1 MLYIYF
7 LERKAHCSP
16 SNRFSKHK
24 TFLNIFWSCYSA
36 YLDLENT
43 IATPY
48 PYHILKNCPMVLI
61 YYSFSLI
68 QLFSHKINPHRWS
81 LSQKTRTMS
90 FNRSSLNHLWRR
102 MELWKHWLNL
112 EYQYPKFWFNMVFV
126 IFEFISLLYE
136 LMILWFWMIFYCSSP
151 LFGFRFLVFGS
162 FLSLSL
168 SVFHSVSWSFLY
180 FFYLINLIRFDKLI
194 WFL

>member
-68 QLFSHKINPHRWS
+68 QLFSHKKLAPCLSIEVRSTTCDEEWS
-81 LSQKTRTMS
+81 YENIGSTLNIGTQNFDLIWFLSY
-90 FNRSSLNHLWRR
+90 
-102 MELWKHWLNL
+102 LNL
-112 EYQYPKFWFNMVFV
+112 LVYCTSWWFCGFEWFSIVLHHYLGLGFWFLV
-126 IFEFISLLYE
+126 
-136 LMILWFWMIFYCSSP
+136 
-151 LFGFRFLVFGS
+151 LF
-162 FLSLSL
+162 SLSL